1 MSTINYL
8 ADKENLITFDK
19 NEVVNQSN
27 IKIKSN
33 SFDLLS
39 NNEFFLVL
47 DNIREKE
54 LVFNLKKA
62 VNVKLYILSFQSRKA
77 DINLVFNL
85 KENAELQLF
94 TQFSSRRTTSLKINT
109 TFNLEKNSQ
118 LKIRN
123 GLVFNGNLKF
133 NEEVKLIGENARVD
147 IDVLNVGSNN
157 DLHDVTQEIHHQA
170 KNTYS
175 EINNWL
181 ITTNNAFAKYSVS
194 GYISKG
200 KELSKCHQHNQGIM
214 LSDSSAIEVE
224 PKLYIDEYNVEASH
238 GAAIGQMDEEELFY
252 LLSRGL
258 TEAEAKSLIISGYI
272 NPFVNMIE
280 DTDVKKKLTSQIS
293 RIIRRS

>member
-1 MSTINYL
+1 MVNYL
-8 ADKENLITFDK
+8 AEKKNLIAFDK
-19 NEVVNQSN
+19 NEIINNSN
-27 IKIKSN
+27 IKIKGN
-33 SFDLLS
+33 SFELS
-39 NNEFFLVL
+39 SDNEFFLVL
-47 DNIREKE
+47 DNVSDKE
-54 LVFNLKKA
+54 LIFNLYKA
-62 VNVKLYILSFQSRKA
+62 KNIKLYILSFQSRKSE
-77 DINLVFNL
+77 INLVFNL
-85 KENAELQLF
+85 KENAELELF
-94 TQFSSRRTTSLKINT
+94 TQFSSKRRTSLKVKAS
-109 TFNLEKNSQ
+109 FNLETNSQ

-123 GLVFNGNLKF
+123 ALVFNGNLKF
-133 NEEVKLIGENARVD
+133 DEKVNLLGEHAGVD

-157 DLHDVTQEIHHQA
+157 DLHEVTQEIHHEA

-258 TEAEAKSLIISGYI
+258 TESEAKSLIISGYI

-280 DTDVKKKLTSQIS
+280 DADVKKKLTSQIS